1 MKEQILMDNMS
12 EVNDSVGE
20 GQVVVSVRMPSALR
34 DFARDQAKAE
44 RRTVSSWIASLV
56 GMAYDTAR
64 GEREA
69 TMREVMG
76 KLELIHALLVVNG
89 SKAPVKRKE
98 TTENI
103 YEMNLTND
111 DGEEMI
117 SRETW
122 ADWIN
127 HLRKL
132 KKPPSHYTLSLHL
145 EEIKEIF
152 NQPKGWDCNKMIRK
166 IIKSGHASIY
176 LPKGENWD

>member
-76 KLELIHALLVVNG
+76 KLELIHALLVVKG
-89 SKAPVKRKE
+89 GKAPKSESKDNGPSPYDIDTGVIVTKE
-98 TTENI
+98 TWHCW
-103 YEMNLTND
+103 L
-111 DGEEMI
+111 
-117 SRETW
+117 
-122 ADWIN
+122 N
-127 HLRKL
+127 HLRSMGTRL
-132 KKPPSHYTLSLHL
+132 NHYSAMKHF
-145 EEIKEIF
+145 EQISEIYDRPEQW
-152 NQPKGWDCNKMIRK
+152 NCDVLVREL
-166 IIKSGHASIY
+166 IKQAARSIY
-176 LPKGENWD
+176 LPNSFKKS